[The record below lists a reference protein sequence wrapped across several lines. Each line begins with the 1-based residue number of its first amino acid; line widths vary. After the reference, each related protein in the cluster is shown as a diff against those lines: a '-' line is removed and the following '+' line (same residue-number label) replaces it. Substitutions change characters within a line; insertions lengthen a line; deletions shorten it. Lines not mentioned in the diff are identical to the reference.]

1 MSVNSQKDTLKLF
14 WRVSNKYK
22 WRRGL
27 SLAIAVANFAVGM
40 FVIPLIIASFLDLV
54 QSGQLDESRVWGLIT
69 VYALAQLWSE
79 VIGWRV
85 VIYLM
90 WTFQVS
96 MQRDL
101 YAEIFD
107 KLSNQTMFFHSNK
120 FGGSLVSQSNKI
132 TGAIERFWD
141 TIVWSLFPVLIS
153 VIGSTIVLWFIY
165 WPYALFMAILS
176 ITFVI
181 AVYFGSKH
189 MARLNEE
196 EAKASNK
203 ISGHLSDVVANILTV
218 KASSAEKR
226 ELKNLYVVQQRTD
239 KSGKIAKNDVIIT
252 ATRAYQVPSKDTD
265 SSMQLDLFQG
275 RRYELGTNNAK
286 YNQASFE
293 KYRITLEKPTSEKI
307 TETNVETQTTAKLL
321 ANTQKPEVKAEL
333 GYRFTMPWLIIIAAM
348 LATPLAQVRPR
359 QGRWLRLLPSVLI
372 FASCAI
378 SIISLRTA
386 IGKESI
392 SEYAYI
398 WLIVGFIAFA
408 LLLNWQSRVV
418 HRVRYRRQSSQL
430 SPGGQP

>member
-1 MSVNSQKDTLKLF
+1 MILRRYMTQQVAANTAIVLLFLMALMLGGRLIRYFGIAAEGRLDVGLLFAIIGYNIPTFLELILPLSFFIALMLVLGRMYVDHEMSVLF
-14 WRVSNKYK
+14 ASGIS
-22 WRRGL
+22 RGRL
-27 SLAIAVANFAVGM
+27 TRLM
-40 FVIPLIIASFLDLV
+40 IPLITGLFVFQMGISLWAKPWGLSNSEQIWQTQSLGSLLDLV
-54 QSGQLDESRVWGLIT
+54 RPKTFISSGNYHLYVDE
-69 VYALAQLWSE
+69 
-79 VIGWRV
+79 
-85 VIYLM
+85 
-90 WTFQVS
+90 
-96 MQRDL
+96 
-101 YAEIFD
+101 FD
-107 KLSNQTMFFHSNK
+107 K
-120 FGGSLVSQSNKI
+120 
-132 TGAIERFWD
+132 
-141 TIVWSLFPVLIS
+141 
-153 VIGSTIVLWFIY
+153 
-165 WPYALFMAILS
+165 
-176 ITFVI
+176 
-181 AVYFGSKH
+181 
-189 MARLNEE
+189 
-196 EAKASNK
+196 
-203 ISGHLSDVVANILTV
+203 
-218 KASSAEKR
+218 EKR
-226 ELKNLYVVQQRTD
+226 ELKNLYVVQQQTD

-293 KYRITLEKPTSEKI
+293 KYRITLEKPASEKI

-386 IGKESI
+386 IGKERI

-418 HRVRYRRQSSQL
+418 HRVRYRRQSRQL
-430 SPGGQP
+430 PAGGQP

>member
-1 MSVNSQKDTLKLF
+1 MILRRYMTQQVAANTAIVLLFLMALMLGGRLIRYFGIAAEGRLDVGLLFAIIGYNIPTFLELILPLSFFIALMLVLGRMYVDQEMSVLF
-14 WRVSNKYK
+14 ASGIS
-22 WRRGL
+22 RGRL
-27 SLAIAVANFAVGM
+27 TRLM
-40 FVIPLIIASFLDLV
+40 IPLITGLFVFQMGISLLAKPWGLSNSEQIWQTQSLGSLLDLV
-54 QSGQLDESRVWGLIT
+54 RPKTFISSGNYHLYVDE
-69 VYALAQLWSE
+69 
-79 VIGWRV
+79 
-85 VIYLM
+85 
-90 WTFQVS
+90 
-96 MQRDL
+96 
-101 YAEIFD
+101 FD
-107 KLSNQTMFFHSNK
+107 K
-120 FGGSLVSQSNKI
+120 
-132 TGAIERFWD
+132 
-141 TIVWSLFPVLIS
+141 
-153 VIGSTIVLWFIY
+153 
-165 WPYALFMAILS
+165 
-176 ITFVI
+176 
-181 AVYFGSKH
+181 
-189 MARLNEE
+189 
-196 EAKASNK
+196 
-203 ISGHLSDVVANILTV
+203 
-218 KASSAEKR
+218 EKR
-226 ELKNLYVVQQRTD
+226 ELKNLYVVQQQTD

-293 KYRITLEKPTSEKI
+293 KYRITLEKPASEKI

-418 HRVRYRRQSSQL
+418 HRVRYRRQSRQL

>member
-1 MSVNSQKDTLKLF
+1 MILRRYMTQQVAANTAIVLLFLMALMLGGRLIRYFGIAAEGRLDVGLLFAIIGYNIPTFLELILPLSFFIALMLVLGRMYVDQEMSVLF
-14 WRVSNKYK
+14 ASGIS
-22 WRRGL
+22 RGRL
-27 SLAIAVANFAVGM
+27 TRLM
-40 FVIPLIIASFLDLV
+40 IPLITGLFIFQMGISLLAKPWGLSNSKQIWQTQSLGSLLDLV
-54 QSGQLDESRVWGLIT
+54 RPKTFISSGNYHLYVDE
-69 VYALAQLWSE
+69 
-79 VIGWRV
+79 
-85 VIYLM
+85 
-90 WTFQVS
+90 
-96 MQRDL
+96 
-101 YAEIFD
+101 FD
-107 KLSNQTMFFHSNK
+107 K
-120 FGGSLVSQSNKI
+120 
-132 TGAIERFWD
+132 
-141 TIVWSLFPVLIS
+141 
-153 VIGSTIVLWFIY
+153 
-165 WPYALFMAILS
+165 
-176 ITFVI
+176 
-181 AVYFGSKH
+181 
-189 MARLNEE
+189 
-196 EAKASNK
+196 
-203 ISGHLSDVVANILTV
+203 
-218 KASSAEKR
+218 EKR
-226 ELKNLYVVQQRTD
+226 ELKNLYVVQQQTD
-239 KSGKIAKNDVIIT
+239 KNGKIAKNDVIIT

-293 KYRITLEKPTSEKI
+293 KYRITLEKPASEKI

-386 IGKESI
+386 IGKERI

-398 WLIVGFIAFA
+398 WLMLGFVAFA

-418 HRVRYRRQSSQL
+418 HRVRYRRHSRQL

>member
-1 MSVNSQKDTLKLF
+1 MILRRYMTQQVAANTAIVLLFLMALMLGGRLIRYFGIAAEGRLDVGLLFTIIGYNIPTFLELILPLSFFIALMLVLGRMYVEHEMSVLF
-14 WRVSNKYK
+14 ASGIS
-22 WRRGL
+22 RGRL
-27 SLAIAVANFAVGM
+27 TRLM
-40 FVIPLIIASFLDLV
+40 IPLITGLFVFQMGISLWAKPWGLSNSEHIWQTQSLGSLLDLV
-54 QSGQLDESRVWGLIT
+54 RPKTFISSGNYHLYVDE
-69 VYALAQLWSE
+69 
-79 VIGWRV
+79 
-85 VIYLM
+85 
-90 WTFQVS
+90 
-96 MQRDL
+96 
-101 YAEIFD
+101 FD
-107 KLSNQTMFFHSNK
+107 K
-120 FGGSLVSQSNKI
+120 
-132 TGAIERFWD
+132 
-141 TIVWSLFPVLIS
+141 
-153 VIGSTIVLWFIY
+153 
-165 WPYALFMAILS
+165 
-176 ITFVI
+176 
-181 AVYFGSKH
+181 
-189 MARLNEE
+189 
-196 EAKASNK
+196 
-203 ISGHLSDVVANILTV
+203 
-218 KASSAEKR
+218 EKR
-226 ELKNLYVVQQRTD
+226 ELKNIYVVQQQTD

-293 KYRITLEKPTSEKI
+293 KYRITLEKPASEKI

-386 IGKESI
+386 IGKERI

-418 HRVRYRRQSSQL
+418 HRVRYHRQSRQL

>member
-1 MSVNSQKDTLKLF
+1 MILRRYMTQQVAANTAIVLLFLMALMLGGRLIRYFGIAAEGRLDVGLLFAIIGYNIPTFLELILPLSFFIALMLVLGRMYVEQEMSVLF
-14 WRVSNKYK
+14 ASGIS
-22 WRRGL
+22 RGRL
-27 SLAIAVANFAVGM
+27 TRLM
-40 FVIPLIIASFLDLV
+40 IPLITGLFVFQMGISLWAKPWGLSNSEHIWQTQSLGSLLDLV
-54 QSGQLDESRVWGLIT
+54 RPKTFISSGNYHLYVDE
-69 VYALAQLWSE
+69 
-79 VIGWRV
+79 
-85 VIYLM
+85 
-90 WTFQVS
+90 
-96 MQRDL
+96 
-101 YAEIFD
+101 FD
-107 KLSNQTMFFHSNK
+107 K
-120 FGGSLVSQSNKI
+120 
-132 TGAIERFWD
+132 
-141 TIVWSLFPVLIS
+141 
-153 VIGSTIVLWFIY
+153 
-165 WPYALFMAILS
+165 
-176 ITFVI
+176 
-181 AVYFGSKH
+181 
-189 MARLNEE
+189 
-196 EAKASNK
+196 
-203 ISGHLSDVVANILTV
+203 
-218 KASSAEKR
+218 EKR
-226 ELKNLYVVQQRTD
+226 ELKNIYVVQQQTD

-293 KYRITLEKPTSEKI
+293 KYRITLEKPASEKI

-386 IGKESI
+386 IGKERI

-418 HRVRYRRQSSQL
+418 HRVRYRRQSRQL

>member
-1 MSVNSQKDTLKLF
+1 MILRRYMTQQVAANTAIVLLFLMALMLGGRLIRYFGIAAEGRLDVGLLFAIIGYNIPTFLELILPLSFFIALMLVLGRMYVDQEMSVLF
-14 WRVSNKYK
+14 ASGIS
-22 WRRGL
+22 RGRL
-27 SLAIAVANFAVGM
+27 TRLM
-40 FVIPLIIASFLDLV
+40 IPLITGLFVFQMGISLWAKPWGLSNSEHIWQTQSLGSLLDLV
-54 QSGQLDESRVWGLIT
+54 RPKTFISSGNYHLYVDE
-69 VYALAQLWSE
+69 
-79 VIGWRV
+79 
-85 VIYLM
+85 
-90 WTFQVS
+90 
-96 MQRDL
+96 
-101 YAEIFD
+101 FD
-107 KLSNQTMFFHSNK
+107 K
-120 FGGSLVSQSNKI
+120 
-132 TGAIERFWD
+132 
-141 TIVWSLFPVLIS
+141 
-153 VIGSTIVLWFIY
+153 
-165 WPYALFMAILS
+165 
-176 ITFVI
+176 
-181 AVYFGSKH
+181 
-189 MARLNEE
+189 
-196 EAKASNK
+196 
-203 ISGHLSDVVANILTV
+203 
-218 KASSAEKR
+218 EKR
-226 ELKNLYVVQQRTD
+226 ELKNLYVVQQQTD

-293 KYRITLEKPTSEKI
+293 KYRITLEKPASEKI

-386 IGKESI
+386 IAKESI

-398 WLIVGFIAFA
+398 WLMLGFIAFA

-418 HRVRYRRQSSQL
+418 HRVRYRRQSRQL
-430 SPGGQP
+430 STGGQP

>member
-1 MSVNSQKDTLKLF
+1 MILRRYMTQQVAANTAIVLLFLMALMLGGRLIRYFGIAAEGRLDVGLLFAIIGYNIPTFLELILPLSFFIALMLVLGRMYVDQEMSVLF
-14 WRVSNKYK
+14 ASGIS
-22 WRRGL
+22 RGRL
-27 SLAIAVANFAVGM
+27 TRLM
-40 FVIPLIIASFLDLV
+40 IPLITGLFVFQMGISLLAKPWGLSNSEQIWQTQSLGSLLDLV
-54 QSGQLDESRVWGLIT
+54 RPKTFISSGNYHLYVDE
-69 VYALAQLWSE
+69 
-79 VIGWRV
+79 
-85 VIYLM
+85 
-90 WTFQVS
+90 
-96 MQRDL
+96 
-101 YAEIFD
+101 FD
-107 KLSNQTMFFHSNK
+107 K
-120 FGGSLVSQSNKI
+120 
-132 TGAIERFWD
+132 
-141 TIVWSLFPVLIS
+141 
-153 VIGSTIVLWFIY
+153 
-165 WPYALFMAILS
+165 
-176 ITFVI
+176 
-181 AVYFGSKH
+181 
-189 MARLNEE
+189 
-196 EAKASNK
+196 
-203 ISGHLSDVVANILTV
+203 
-218 KASSAEKR
+218 EKR
-226 ELKNLYVVQQRTD
+226 ELKNLYVVQQQTD

-293 KYRITLEKPTSEKI
+293 KYRITLEKPASEKI

-386 IGKESI
+386 IAKESI

-398 WLIVGFIAFA
+398 WLIVGFIGFA

-418 HRVRYRRQSSQL
+418 HRVRYRRHSRQL

>member
-1 MSVNSQKDTLKLF
+1 MILRRYMTQQVAANTAIVLLFLMALMLGGRLIRYFGIAAEGRLDVGLLFAIIGYNIPTFLELILPLSFFIALMLVLGRMYVEQEMSVLF
-14 WRVSNKYK
+14 ASGIS
-22 WRRGL
+22 RGRL
-27 SLAIAVANFAVGM
+27 TRLM
-40 FVIPLIIASFLDLV
+40 IPLITGLFVFQMGISLWAKPWGLSNSEHIWQTQSLGSLLDLV
-54 QSGQLDESRVWGLIT
+54 RPKTFISSGNYHLYVDEFDK
-69 VYALAQLWSE
+69 E
-79 VIGWRV
+79 K
-85 VIYLM
+85 
-90 WTFQVS
+90 
-96 MQRDL
+96 RDL
-101 YAEIFD
+101 
-107 KLSNQTMFFHSNK
+107 K
-120 FGGSLVSQSNKI
+120 
-132 TGAIERFWD
+132 
-141 TIVWSLFPVLIS
+141 
-153 VIGSTIVLWFIY
+153 
-165 WPYALFMAILS
+165 
-176 ITFVI
+176 
-181 AVYFGSKH
+181 
-189 MARLNEE
+189 
-196 EAKASNK
+196 
-203 ISGHLSDVVANILTV
+203 NI
-218 KASSAEKR
+218 
-226 ELKNLYVVQQRTD
+226 YVVQQQTD

-293 KYRITLEKPTSEKI
+293 KYRITLEKPASEKI

-386 IGKESI
+386 IGKERI

-418 HRVRYRRQSSQL
+418 HRVRYRRHSRQL
-430 SPGGQP
+430 SAGGQP

>member
-1 MSVNSQKDTLKLF
+1 MILRRYMTQQVAANTAIVLLFLMALMLGGRLIRYFGIAAEGRLDVGLLFAIIGYNIPTFLELILPLSFFIALMLVLGRMYVDQEMSVLSA
-14 WRVSNKYK
+14 SGIS
-22 WRRGL
+22 RGRL
-27 SLAIAVANFAVGM
+27 TRLM
-40 FVIPLIIASFLDLV
+40 IPLITGLFVFQMGISLLAKPWGLSNSEHIWQTQSLGSLLDLV
-54 QSGQLDESRVWGLIT
+54 RPKTFISSGDYHLYVDE
-69 VYALAQLWSE
+69 
-79 VIGWRV
+79 
-85 VIYLM
+85 
-90 WTFQVS
+90 
-96 MQRDL
+96 
-101 YAEIFD
+101 FD
-107 KLSNQTMFFHSNK
+107 K
-120 FGGSLVSQSNKI
+120 
-132 TGAIERFWD
+132 
-141 TIVWSLFPVLIS
+141 
-153 VIGSTIVLWFIY
+153 
-165 WPYALFMAILS
+165 
-176 ITFVI
+176 
-181 AVYFGSKH
+181 
-189 MARLNEE
+189 
-196 EAKASNK
+196 
-203 ISGHLSDVVANILTV
+203 
-218 KASSAEKR
+218 EKR
-226 ELKNLYVVQQRTD
+226 ELKNLYVVQQQTD

-275 RRYELGTNNAK
+275 RRYELGTNQAN

-293 KYRITLEKPTSEKI
+293 KYRITLEKPASEKI

-398 WLIVGFIAFA
+398 WLMLGFVAFA

-418 HRVRYRRQSSQL
+418 HRVRYRRHSRQL

>member
-1 MSVNSQKDTLKLF
+1 MILRRYMTQQVAANTAIVLLFLMALMLGGRLIRYFGIAAEGRLDVGLLFAIIGYNIPTFLELILPLSFFIALMLVLGRMYVDQEMSVLF
-14 WRVSNKYK
+14 ASGIS
-22 WRRGL
+22 RGRL
-27 SLAIAVANFAVGM
+27 TRLM
-40 FVIPLIIASFLDLV
+40 IPLITGLFVFQMGISLLAKPWGLSNSEQIWQTQSLGSLLDLV
-54 QSGQLDESRVWGLIT
+54 RPKTFISSGNYHLYVDE
-69 VYALAQLWSE
+69 
-79 VIGWRV
+79 
-85 VIYLM
+85 
-90 WTFQVS
+90 
-96 MQRDL
+96 
-101 YAEIFD
+101 FD
-107 KLSNQTMFFHSNK
+107 K
-120 FGGSLVSQSNKI
+120 
-132 TGAIERFWD
+132 
-141 TIVWSLFPVLIS
+141 
-153 VIGSTIVLWFIY
+153 
-165 WPYALFMAILS
+165 
-176 ITFVI
+176 
-181 AVYFGSKH
+181 
-189 MARLNEE
+189 
-196 EAKASNK
+196 
-203 ISGHLSDVVANILTV
+203 
-218 KASSAEKR
+218 EKR
-226 ELKNLYVVQQRTD
+226 ELKNLYVVQQQTD

-293 KYRITLEKPTSEKI
+293 KYRITLEKPASEKI

-386 IGKESI
+386 IAKESI

-398 WLIVGFIAFA
+398 WLIVGFIVFA

-418 HRVRYRRQSSQL
+418 HRVRYRRHSRQL

>member
-1 MSVNSQKDTLKLF
+1 MILRRYMTQQVAANTAIVLLFLMALMLGGRLIRYFGIAAEGRLDVGLLFAIIGYNIPTFLELILPLSFFIALMLVLGRMYVDQEMSVLF
-14 WRVSNKYK
+14 ASGIS
-22 WRRGL
+22 RGRL
-27 SLAIAVANFAVGM
+27 TRLM
-40 FVIPLIIASFLDLV
+40 IPLITGLFVFQMGISLLAKPWGLSNSEHIWQTQSLGSLLDLV
-54 QSGQLDESRVWGLIT
+54 RPKTFISSGNYHLYVDE
-69 VYALAQLWSE
+69 
-79 VIGWRV
+79 
-85 VIYLM
+85 
-90 WTFQVS
+90 
-96 MQRDL
+96 
-101 YAEIFD
+101 FD
-107 KLSNQTMFFHSNK
+107 K
-120 FGGSLVSQSNKI
+120 
-132 TGAIERFWD
+132 
-141 TIVWSLFPVLIS
+141 
-153 VIGSTIVLWFIY
+153 
-165 WPYALFMAILS
+165 
-176 ITFVI
+176 
-181 AVYFGSKH
+181 
-189 MARLNEE
+189 
-196 EAKASNK
+196 
-203 ISGHLSDVVANILTV
+203 
-218 KASSAEKR
+218 EKR
-226 ELKNLYVVQQRTD
+226 ELKNLYVVQQQTD

-275 RRYELGTNNAK
+275 RRYELGTNQAN

-293 KYRITLEKPTSEKI
+293 KYRITLEKPASEKI

-386 IGKESI
+386 IGKERI

-430 SPGGQP
+430 SAGGQP

>member
-1 MSVNSQKDTLKLF
+1 MILRRYMTQQVAANTAIVLLFLMALMLGGRLIRYFGIAAEGRLDVGLLFAIIGYNIPTFLELILPLSFFIALMLVLGRMYVDQEMSVLF
-14 WRVSNKYK
+14 ASGIS
-22 WRRGL
+22 RGRL
-27 SLAIAVANFAVGM
+27 TRLM
-40 FVIPLIIASFLDLV
+40 IPLITGLFVFQMGISLLAKPWGLSNSEHIWQTQSLGSLLDLV
-54 QSGQLDESRVWGLIT
+54 RPKTFISSGNYHLYVDE
-69 VYALAQLWSE
+69 
-79 VIGWRV
+79 
-85 VIYLM
+85 
-90 WTFQVS
+90 
-96 MQRDL
+96 
-101 YAEIFD
+101 FD
-107 KLSNQTMFFHSNK
+107 K
-120 FGGSLVSQSNKI
+120 
-132 TGAIERFWD
+132 
-141 TIVWSLFPVLIS
+141 
-153 VIGSTIVLWFIY
+153 
-165 WPYALFMAILS
+165 
-176 ITFVI
+176 
-181 AVYFGSKH
+181 
-189 MARLNEE
+189 
-196 EAKASNK
+196 
-203 ISGHLSDVVANILTV
+203 
-218 KASSAEKR
+218 EKR
-226 ELKNLYVVQQRTD
+226 ELKNLYVVQQQTD

-275 RRYELGTNNAK
+275 RRYELGTNQAN

-293 KYRITLEKPTSEKI
+293 KYRITLEKPASEKI

-386 IGKESI
+386 IGKERI

-418 HRVRYRRQSSQL
+418 HRVRYRRHSRQL

>member
-1 MSVNSQKDTLKLF
+1 MILRRYMTQQVAANTAIVLLFLMALMLGGRLIRYFGIAAEGRLDVGLLFAIIGYNIPTFLELILPLSFFIALMLVLGRMYVEQEMSVLF
-14 WRVSNKYK
+14 ASGIS
-22 WRRGL
+22 RGRL
-27 SLAIAVANFAVGM
+27 TRLM
-40 FVIPLIIASFLDLV
+40 IPLITGLFVFQMGISLWAKPWGLSNSEHIWQTQSLGSLLDLV
-54 QSGQLDESRVWGLIT
+54 RPKTFISSGNYHLHVDE
-69 VYALAQLWSE
+69 
-79 VIGWRV
+79 
-85 VIYLM
+85 
-90 WTFQVS
+90 
-96 MQRDL
+96 
-101 YAEIFD
+101 FD
-107 KLSNQTMFFHSNK
+107 K
-120 FGGSLVSQSNKI
+120 
-132 TGAIERFWD
+132 
-141 TIVWSLFPVLIS
+141 
-153 VIGSTIVLWFIY
+153 
-165 WPYALFMAILS
+165 
-176 ITFVI
+176 
-181 AVYFGSKH
+181 
-189 MARLNEE
+189 
-196 EAKASNK
+196 
-203 ISGHLSDVVANILTV
+203 
-218 KASSAEKR
+218 EKR
-226 ELKNLYVVQQRTD
+226 ELKNIYVVQQQTD

-293 KYRITLEKPTSEKI
+293 KYRITLEKPASEKI

-386 IGKESI
+386 IGKERI

-418 HRVRYRRQSSQL
+418 HRVRYRRQSRQL

>member
-1 MSVNSQKDTLKLF
+1 MILRRYMTQQVAANTAIVLLFLMALMLGGRLIRYFGIAAEGRLDVGLLFAIIGYNIPTFLELILPLSFFIALMLVLGRMYVEQEMSVLF
-14 WRVSNKYK
+14 ASGIS
-22 WRRGL
+22 RGRL
-27 SLAIAVANFAVGM
+27 TRLM
-40 FVIPLIIASFLDLV
+40 IPLITGLFVFQMGISLWAKPWGLSNSEHIWQTQSLGSLLDLV
-54 QSGQLDESRVWGLIT
+54 RPKTFISSGNYHLYVDE
-69 VYALAQLWSE
+69 
-79 VIGWRV
+79 
-85 VIYLM
+85 
-90 WTFQVS
+90 
-96 MQRDL
+96 
-101 YAEIFD
+101 FD
-107 KLSNQTMFFHSNK
+107 K
-120 FGGSLVSQSNKI
+120 
-132 TGAIERFWD
+132 
-141 TIVWSLFPVLIS
+141 
-153 VIGSTIVLWFIY
+153 
-165 WPYALFMAILS
+165 
-176 ITFVI
+176 
-181 AVYFGSKH
+181 
-189 MARLNEE
+189 
-196 EAKASNK
+196 
-203 ISGHLSDVVANILTV
+203 
-218 KASSAEKR
+218 EKR
-226 ELKNLYVVQQRTD
+226 ELKNIYVVQQQTD

-293 KYRITLEKPTSEKI
+293 KYRITLEKPASEKI

-348 LATPLAQVRPR
+348 LATPLSQVRPR

-386 IGKESI
+386 IGKERI

-418 HRVRYRRQSSQL
+418 HRVRYHRQSRQL

>member
-1 MSVNSQKDTLKLF
+1 MILRRYMTQQVAANTAIVLLFLMALMLGGRLIRYFGIAAEGRLDVGLLFAIIGYNIPTFLELILPLSFFIALMLVLGRMYVDQEMSVLF
-14 WRVSNKYK
+14 ASGIS
-22 WRRGL
+22 RGRL
-27 SLAIAVANFAVGM
+27 TRLM
-40 FVIPLIIASFLDLV
+40 IPLITGLFVFQMGISLLAKPWGLSNSKQIWQTQSLGSLLDLV
-54 QSGQLDESRVWGLIT
+54 RPKTFISSGNYHLYVDE
-69 VYALAQLWSE
+69 
-79 VIGWRV
+79 
-85 VIYLM
+85 
-90 WTFQVS
+90 
-96 MQRDL
+96 
-101 YAEIFD
+101 FD
-107 KLSNQTMFFHSNK
+107 K
-120 FGGSLVSQSNKI
+120 
-132 TGAIERFWD
+132 
-141 TIVWSLFPVLIS
+141 
-153 VIGSTIVLWFIY
+153 
-165 WPYALFMAILS
+165 
-176 ITFVI
+176 
-181 AVYFGSKH
+181 
-189 MARLNEE
+189 
-196 EAKASNK
+196 
-203 ISGHLSDVVANILTV
+203 
-218 KASSAEKR
+218 EKR
-226 ELKNLYVVQQRTD
+226 ELKNLYVVQQQTD

-293 KYRITLEKPTSEKI
+293 KYRITLEKPASEKI

-386 IGKESI
+386 IGKERI

-418 HRVRYRRQSSQL
+418 HRVRYRRHSRQL
-430 SPGGQP
+430 SAGGQP

>member
-1 MSVNSQKDTLKLF
+1 MILRRYMTQQVAANTAIVLLFLMALMLGGRLIRYFGIAAEGRLDVGLLFAIIGYNIPTFLELILPLSFFIALMLVLGRMYVDQEMSVLF
-14 WRVSNKYK
+14 ASGIS
-22 WRRGL
+22 RGRL
-27 SLAIAVANFAVGM
+27 TRLM
-40 FVIPLIIASFLDLV
+40 IPLITGLFVFQMAISLWAKPWGLSNSEHIWQTQSLGSLLDLV
-54 QSGQLDESRVWGLIT
+54 RPKTFISSGNYHLYVDE
-69 VYALAQLWSE
+69 
-79 VIGWRV
+79 
-85 VIYLM
+85 
-90 WTFQVS
+90 
-96 MQRDL
+96 
-101 YAEIFD
+101 FD
-107 KLSNQTMFFHSNK
+107 K
-120 FGGSLVSQSNKI
+120 
-132 TGAIERFWD
+132 
-141 TIVWSLFPVLIS
+141 
-153 VIGSTIVLWFIY
+153 
-165 WPYALFMAILS
+165 
-176 ITFVI
+176 
-181 AVYFGSKH
+181 
-189 MARLNEE
+189 
-196 EAKASNK
+196 
-203 ISGHLSDVVANILTV
+203 
-218 KASSAEKR
+218 EKR
-226 ELKNLYVVQQRTD
+226 ELKNLYVVQQQTD

-293 KYRITLEKPTSEKI
+293 KYRITLEKPASEKI

-386 IGKESI
+386 IAKESI

-398 WLIVGFIAFA
+398 WLMLGFIAFA

-418 HRVRYRRQSSQL
+418 HRVRYRRQSRQL

>member
-1 MSVNSQKDTLKLF
+1 MILRRYMTQQVAANTAIVLLFLMALMLGGRLIRYFGIAAEGRLDVGLLFAIIGYNIPTFLELILPLSFFIALMLVLGRMYVDHEMSVLF
-14 WRVSNKYK
+14 ASGIS
-22 WRRGL
+22 RGRL
-27 SLAIAVANFAVGM
+27 TRLM
-40 FVIPLIIASFLDLV
+40 IPLITGLFVFQMGISLLAKPWGLSNSEQIWQTQSLGSLLDLV
-54 QSGQLDESRVWGLIT
+54 RPKTFISSGNYHLYVDE
-69 VYALAQLWSE
+69 
-79 VIGWRV
+79 
-85 VIYLM
+85 
-90 WTFQVS
+90 
-96 MQRDL
+96 
-101 YAEIFD
+101 FD
-107 KLSNQTMFFHSNK
+107 K
-120 FGGSLVSQSNKI
+120 
-132 TGAIERFWD
+132 
-141 TIVWSLFPVLIS
+141 
-153 VIGSTIVLWFIY
+153 
-165 WPYALFMAILS
+165 
-176 ITFVI
+176 
-181 AVYFGSKH
+181 
-189 MARLNEE
+189 
-196 EAKASNK
+196 
-203 ISGHLSDVVANILTV
+203 
-218 KASSAEKR
+218 EKR
-226 ELKNLYVVQQRTD
+226 ELKNLYVVQQQTD

-275 RRYELGTNNAK
+275 RRYELGTNQAN

-293 KYRITLEKPTSEKI
+293 KYRITLEKPASEKI

-398 WLIVGFIAFA
+398 WLILGFIAFA

-418 HRVRYRRQSSQL
+418 HRVRYRRHSRQL
-430 SPGGQP
+430 SAGGQP

>member
-1 MSVNSQKDTLKLF
+1 MILRRYMTQQVAANTAIVLLFLMALMLGGRLIRYFGIAAEGRLDVGLLFAIIGYNIPTFLELILPLSFFIALMLVLGRMYVDQEMSVLF
-14 WRVSNKYK
+14 ASGIS
-22 WRRGL
+22 RGRL
-27 SLAIAVANFAVGM
+27 TRLM
-40 FVIPLIIASFLDLV
+40 IPLITGLFVFQMGISLLAKPWGLSNSKQIWQTQSLGSLLDLV
-54 QSGQLDESRVWGLIT
+54 RPKTFISSGNYHLYVDE
-69 VYALAQLWSE
+69 
-79 VIGWRV
+79 
-85 VIYLM
+85 
-90 WTFQVS
+90 
-96 MQRDL
+96 
-101 YAEIFD
+101 FD
-107 KLSNQTMFFHSNK
+107 K
-120 FGGSLVSQSNKI
+120 
-132 TGAIERFWD
+132 
-141 TIVWSLFPVLIS
+141 
-153 VIGSTIVLWFIY
+153 
-165 WPYALFMAILS
+165 
-176 ITFVI
+176 
-181 AVYFGSKH
+181 
-189 MARLNEE
+189 
-196 EAKASNK
+196 
-203 ISGHLSDVVANILTV
+203 
-218 KASSAEKR
+218 EKR
-226 ELKNLYVVQQRTD
+226 ELKNLYVVQQQTD

-275 RRYELGTNNAK
+275 RRYELGTNQAN

-293 KYRITLEKPTSEKI
+293 KYRITLEKPASEKI

-321 ANTQKPEVKAEL
+321 AHTQKPEVKAEL

-418 HRVRYRRQSSQL
+418 HRVRYRRHSRQL
-430 SPGGQP
+430 SAGGQP

>member
-1 MSVNSQKDTLKLF
+1 MILRRYMTQQVAANTAIVLLFLMALMLGGRLIRYFGIAAEGRLDVGLLFAIIGYNIPTFLELILPLSFFIALMLVLGRMYVDHEMSVLF
-14 WRVSNKYK
+14 ASGIS
-22 WRRGL
+22 RGRL
-27 SLAIAVANFAVGM
+27 TRLM
-40 FVIPLIIASFLDLV
+40 IPLITGLFVFQMGISLLAKPWGLSNSEQIWQTQSLGSLLDLV
-54 QSGQLDESRVWGLIT
+54 RPKTFISSGNYHLYVDE
-69 VYALAQLWSE
+69 
-79 VIGWRV
+79 
-85 VIYLM
+85 
-90 WTFQVS
+90 
-96 MQRDL
+96 
-101 YAEIFD
+101 FD
-107 KLSNQTMFFHSNK
+107 K
-120 FGGSLVSQSNKI
+120 
-132 TGAIERFWD
+132 
-141 TIVWSLFPVLIS
+141 
-153 VIGSTIVLWFIY
+153 
-165 WPYALFMAILS
+165 
-176 ITFVI
+176 
-181 AVYFGSKH
+181 
-189 MARLNEE
+189 
-196 EAKASNK
+196 
-203 ISGHLSDVVANILTV
+203 
-218 KASSAEKR
+218 EKR
-226 ELKNLYVVQQRTD
+226 ELKNLYVVQQQTD

-275 RRYELGTNNAK
+275 RRYELGTNQAN

-293 KYRITLEKPTSEKI
+293 KYRITLEKPASEKI

-430 SPGGQP
+430 SAGGQP

>member
-1 MSVNSQKDTLKLF
+1 MILRRYMTQQVAANTAIVLLFLMALMLGGRLIRYFGIAAEGRLDVGLLFAIIGYNIPTFLELILPLSFFIALMLVLGRMYVDHEMSVLF
-14 WRVSNKYK
+14 ASGIS
-22 WRRGL
+22 RGR
-27 SLAIAVANFAVGM
+27 LARLM
-40 FVIPLIIASFLDLV
+40 IPLITGLFVFQMGISLWAKPWGLSNSEHIWQTQSLGSLLDLV
-54 QSGQLDESRVWGLIT
+54 RPKTFISSGNYHLYVDEF
-69 VYALAQLWSE
+69 Y
-79 VIGWRV
+79 
-85 VIYLM
+85 
-90 WTFQVS
+90 
-96 MQRDL
+96 
-101 YAEIFD
+101 
-107 KLSNQTMFFHSNK
+107 K
-120 FGGSLVSQSNKI
+120 
-132 TGAIERFWD
+132 
-141 TIVWSLFPVLIS
+141 
-153 VIGSTIVLWFIY
+153 
-165 WPYALFMAILS
+165 
-176 ITFVI
+176 
-181 AVYFGSKH
+181 
-189 MARLNEE
+189 
-196 EAKASNK
+196 
-203 ISGHLSDVVANILTV
+203 
-218 KASSAEKR
+218 EKR
-226 ELKNLYVVQQRTD
+226 ELKNLYVVQQQTD

-293 KYRITLEKPTSEKI
+293 KYRITLEKPASEKI

-321 ANTQKPEVKAEL
+321 AHTQKPEVKAEL

-418 HRVRYRRQSSQL
+418 HRVRYRRHSRQL
-430 SPGGQP
+430 SAGGQP

>member
-1 MSVNSQKDTLKLF
+1 MILRRYMTQQVAANTAIVLLFLMALMLGGRLIRYFGIAAEGRLDVGLLFAIIGYNIPTFLELILPLSFFIALMLVLGRMYVDQEMSVLF
-14 WRVSNKYK
+14 ASGIS
-22 WRRGL
+22 RGRL
-27 SLAIAVANFAVGM
+27 TRLM
-40 FVIPLIIASFLDLV
+40 IPLITGLFVFQMGISLLAKPWGLSNSKQIWQTQSLGSLLDLV
-54 QSGQLDESRVWGLIT
+54 RPKTFISSGNYHLYVDE
-69 VYALAQLWSE
+69 
-79 VIGWRV
+79 
-85 VIYLM
+85 
-90 WTFQVS
+90 
-96 MQRDL
+96 
-101 YAEIFD
+101 FD
-107 KLSNQTMFFHSNK
+107 K
-120 FGGSLVSQSNKI
+120 
-132 TGAIERFWD
+132 
-141 TIVWSLFPVLIS
+141 
-153 VIGSTIVLWFIY
+153 
-165 WPYALFMAILS
+165 
-176 ITFVI
+176 
-181 AVYFGSKH
+181 
-189 MARLNEE
+189 
-196 EAKASNK
+196 
-203 ISGHLSDVVANILTV
+203 
-218 KASSAEKR
+218 EKR
-226 ELKNLYVVQQRTD
+226 ELKNLYVVQQQTD

-275 RRYELGTNNAK
+275 RRYELGTNQAN

-293 KYRITLEKPTSEKI
+293 KYRITLEKPASEKI

-386 IGKESI
+386 IGKERI

-418 HRVRYRRQSSQL
+418 HRVRYRRHSRQL

>member
-1 MSVNSQKDTLKLF
+1 MILRRYMTQQVAANTAIVLLFLMALMLGGRLIRYFGIAAEGRLDVGLLFAIIGYNIPTFLELILPLSFFIALMLVLGRMYVDQEMSVLF
-14 WRVSNKYK
+14 ASGIS
-22 WRRGL
+22 RGRL
-27 SLAIAVANFAVGM
+27 TRLM
-40 FVIPLIIASFLDLV
+40 IPLIAGLFVFQMGISLWAKPWGLSNSKQIWQTQSLGSLLDLV
-54 QSGQLDESRVWGLIT
+54 RPKTFISSGNYHLYVDE
-69 VYALAQLWSE
+69 
-79 VIGWRV
+79 
-85 VIYLM
+85 
-90 WTFQVS
+90 
-96 MQRDL
+96 
-101 YAEIFD
+101 FD
-107 KLSNQTMFFHSNK
+107 K
-120 FGGSLVSQSNKI
+120 
-132 TGAIERFWD
+132 
-141 TIVWSLFPVLIS
+141 
-153 VIGSTIVLWFIY
+153 
-165 WPYALFMAILS
+165 
-176 ITFVI
+176 
-181 AVYFGSKH
+181 
-189 MARLNEE
+189 
-196 EAKASNK
+196 
-203 ISGHLSDVVANILTV
+203 
-218 KASSAEKR
+218 EKR
-226 ELKNLYVVQQRTD
+226 ELKNLYVVQQQTD

-293 KYRITLEKPTSEKI
+293 KYRITLEKPASEKI

-321 ANTQKPEVKAEL
+321 AHTQKPEVKAEL

-386 IGKESI
+386 IGKERI

-418 HRVRYRRQSSQL
+418 HRVRYRRHSRQL
-430 SPGGQP
+430 SAGGQS

>member
-1 MSVNSQKDTLKLF
+1 MILRRYMTQQVAANTAIVLLFLMALMLGGRLIRYFGIAAEGRLDVGLLFAIIGYNIPTFLELILPLSFFIALMLVLGRMYVDQEMSVLF
-14 WRVSNKYK
+14 ASGIS
-22 WRRGL
+22 RGRL
-27 SLAIAVANFAVGM
+27 TRLM
-40 FVIPLIIASFLDLV
+40 IPLITGLFVFQMGISLLAKPWGLSNSEHIWQTQSLGSLLDLV
-54 QSGQLDESRVWGLIT
+54 RPKTFISSGNYHLYVDE
-69 VYALAQLWSE
+69 
-79 VIGWRV
+79 
-85 VIYLM
+85 
-90 WTFQVS
+90 
-96 MQRDL
+96 
-101 YAEIFD
+101 FD
-107 KLSNQTMFFHSNK
+107 K
-120 FGGSLVSQSNKI
+120 
-132 TGAIERFWD
+132 
-141 TIVWSLFPVLIS
+141 
-153 VIGSTIVLWFIY
+153 
-165 WPYALFMAILS
+165 
-176 ITFVI
+176 
-181 AVYFGSKH
+181 
-189 MARLNEE
+189 
-196 EAKASNK
+196 
-203 ISGHLSDVVANILTV
+203 
-218 KASSAEKR
+218 EKR
-226 ELKNLYVVQQRTD
+226 ELKNLYVVQQQTD

-275 RRYELGTNNAK
+275 RRYELGTNQAN

-293 KYRITLEKPTSEKI
+293 KYRITLEKPASEKI

-333 GYRFTMPWLIIIAAM
+333 GYRLTMPWLIIIAAM

-418 HRVRYRRQSSQL
+418 HRVRYRRHSRQL
-430 SPGGQP
+430 SAGGQS

>member
-1 MSVNSQKDTLKLF
+1 MILRRYMTQQVAANTAIVLLFLMALMLGGRLIRYFGIAAEGRLDVGLLFAIIGYNIPTFLELILPLSFFIALMLVLGRMYVDQEMSVLF
-14 WRVSNKYK
+14 ASGIS
-22 WRRGL
+22 RGRL
-27 SLAIAVANFAVGM
+27 TRLM
-40 FVIPLIIASFLDLV
+40 IPLITGLFVFQMAISLWAKPWGLSNSEHIWQTQSLGSLLDLV
-54 QSGQLDESRVWGLIT
+54 RPKTFISSGNYHLYVDE
-69 VYALAQLWSE
+69 
-79 VIGWRV
+79 
-85 VIYLM
+85 
-90 WTFQVS
+90 
-96 MQRDL
+96 
-101 YAEIFD
+101 FD
-107 KLSNQTMFFHSNK
+107 K
-120 FGGSLVSQSNKI
+120 
-132 TGAIERFWD
+132 
-141 TIVWSLFPVLIS
+141 
-153 VIGSTIVLWFIY
+153 
-165 WPYALFMAILS
+165 
-176 ITFVI
+176 
-181 AVYFGSKH
+181 
-189 MARLNEE
+189 
-196 EAKASNK
+196 
-203 ISGHLSDVVANILTV
+203 
-218 KASSAEKR
+218 EKR
-226 ELKNLYVVQQRTD
+226 ELKNLYVVQQQTD
-239 KSGKIAKNDVIIT
+239 KSGKIANNDVIIT

-293 KYRITLEKPTSEKI
+293 KYRITLEKPASEKI

-386 IGKESI
+386 IAKESI

-398 WLIVGFIAFA
+398 WLMLGFIAFA

-418 HRVRYRRQSSQL
+418 HRVRYRRQSRQL

>member
-1 MSVNSQKDTLKLF
+1 MILRRYMTQQVAANTAIVLLFLMALMLGGRLIRYFGIAAEGRLDVGLLFAIIGYNIPTFLELILPLSFFIALMLVLGRMYVDQEMSVLF
-14 WRVSNKYK
+14 ASGIS
-22 WRRGL
+22 RGRL
-27 SLAIAVANFAVGM
+27 TRLM
-40 FVIPLIIASFLDLV
+40 IPLITGLFVFQMGISLWAKPWGLSNSKQIWQTQSLGSLLDLV
-54 QSGQLDESRVWGLIT
+54 RPKTFISSGNYHLYVDE
-69 VYALAQLWSE
+69 
-79 VIGWRV
+79 
-85 VIYLM
+85 
-90 WTFQVS
+90 
-96 MQRDL
+96 
-101 YAEIFD
+101 FD
-107 KLSNQTMFFHSNK
+107 K
-120 FGGSLVSQSNKI
+120 
-132 TGAIERFWD
+132 
-141 TIVWSLFPVLIS
+141 
-153 VIGSTIVLWFIY
+153 
-165 WPYALFMAILS
+165 
-176 ITFVI
+176 
-181 AVYFGSKH
+181 
-189 MARLNEE
+189 
-196 EAKASNK
+196 
-203 ISGHLSDVVANILTV
+203 
-218 KASSAEKR
+218 EKR
-226 ELKNLYVVQQRTD
+226 ELKNLYVVQQQTD

-293 KYRITLEKPTSEKI
+293 KYRITLEKPASEKI

-386 IGKESI
+386 IGKERI

-430 SPGGQP
+430 SAGGQP

>member
-1 MSVNSQKDTLKLF
+1 MILRRYMTQQVAANTAIVLLFLMALMLGGRLIRYFGIAAEGRLDVGLLFAIIGYNIPTFLELILPLSFFIALMLVLGRMYVDHEMSVLF
-14 WRVSNKYK
+14 ASGIS
-22 WRRGL
+22 RGRL
-27 SLAIAVANFAVGM
+27 TRLM
-40 FVIPLIIASFLDLV
+40 IPLITGLFVFQMGISLWAKPWGLSNSEQIWQTQSLGSLLDLV
-54 QSGQLDESRVWGLIT
+54 RPKTFISSGNYHLYVDE
-69 VYALAQLWSE
+69 
-79 VIGWRV
+79 
-85 VIYLM
+85 
-90 WTFQVS
+90 
-96 MQRDL
+96 
-101 YAEIFD
+101 FD
-107 KLSNQTMFFHSNK
+107 K
-120 FGGSLVSQSNKI
+120 
-132 TGAIERFWD
+132 
-141 TIVWSLFPVLIS
+141 
-153 VIGSTIVLWFIY
+153 
-165 WPYALFMAILS
+165 
-176 ITFVI
+176 
-181 AVYFGSKH
+181 
-189 MARLNEE
+189 
-196 EAKASNK
+196 
-203 ISGHLSDVVANILTV
+203 
-218 KASSAEKR
+218 EKR
-226 ELKNLYVVQQRTD
+226 ELKNLYVVQQQTD

-293 KYRITLEKPTSEKI
+293 KYRITLEKPASEKI

-418 HRVRYRRQSSQL
+418 HRVRYRRQNRQL

>member
-1 MSVNSQKDTLKLF
+1 MILRRYMTQQVAANTAIVLLFLMALMLGGRLIRYFGIAAEGRLDVGLLFAIIGYNIPTFLELILPLSFFIALMLVLGRMYVEQEMSVLF
-14 WRVSNKYK
+14 ASGIS
-22 WRRGL
+22 RGRL
-27 SLAIAVANFAVGM
+27 TRLM
-40 FVIPLIIASFLDLV
+40 IPLITGLFVFQMGISLWAKPWGLSNSEHIWQTQSLGSLLDLV
-54 QSGQLDESRVWGLIT
+54 RPKTFISSGNYHLYVDE
-69 VYALAQLWSE
+69 
-79 VIGWRV
+79 
-85 VIYLM
+85 
-90 WTFQVS
+90 
-96 MQRDL
+96 
-101 YAEIFD
+101 FD
-107 KLSNQTMFFHSNK
+107 K
-120 FGGSLVSQSNKI
+120 
-132 TGAIERFWD
+132 
-141 TIVWSLFPVLIS
+141 
-153 VIGSTIVLWFIY
+153 
-165 WPYALFMAILS
+165 
-176 ITFVI
+176 
-181 AVYFGSKH
+181 
-189 MARLNEE
+189 
-196 EAKASNK
+196 
-203 ISGHLSDVVANILTV
+203 
-218 KASSAEKR
+218 EKR
-226 ELKNLYVVQQRTD
+226 ELKNIYVVQQQTD

-293 KYRITLEKPTSEKI
+293 KYRITLEKPASEKI

-333 GYRFTMPWLIIIAAM
+333 GYRFTIPWLIIIAAM

-386 IGKESI
+386 IGKERI

-418 HRVRYRRQSSQL
+418 HRVRYHRQSRQL

>member
-1 MSVNSQKDTLKLF
+1 MILRRYMTQQVAANTAIVLLFLMALMLGGRLIRYFGIAAEGRLDVGLLFAIIGYNIPTFLELILPLSFFIALMLVLGRMYVDHEMSVLF
-14 WRVSNKYK
+14 ASGIS
-22 WRRGL
+22 RGRL
-27 SLAIAVANFAVGM
+27 TRLM
-40 FVIPLIIASFLDLV
+40 IPLITGLFVFQMGISLLAKPWGLSNSEQIWQTQSLGSLLDLV
-54 QSGQLDESRVWGLIT
+54 RPKTFISSGNYHLYVDE
-69 VYALAQLWSE
+69 
-79 VIGWRV
+79 
-85 VIYLM
+85 
-90 WTFQVS
+90 
-96 MQRDL
+96 
-101 YAEIFD
+101 FD
-107 KLSNQTMFFHSNK
+107 K
-120 FGGSLVSQSNKI
+120 
-132 TGAIERFWD
+132 
-141 TIVWSLFPVLIS
+141 
-153 VIGSTIVLWFIY
+153 
-165 WPYALFMAILS
+165 
-176 ITFVI
+176 
-181 AVYFGSKH
+181 
-189 MARLNEE
+189 
-196 EAKASNK
+196 
-203 ISGHLSDVVANILTV
+203 
-218 KASSAEKR
+218 EKR
-226 ELKNLYVVQQRTD
+226 ELKNLYVVQQQTD

-275 RRYELGTNNAK
+275 RRYELGTNQAN

-293 KYRITLEKPTSEKI
+293 KYRITLEKPASEKI

-386 IGKESI
+386 IGKERI

-430 SPGGQP
+430 SAGGQP

>member
-1 MSVNSQKDTLKLF
+1 VILRRYMTQQVAANTAIVLLFLMALMLGGRLIRYFGIAAEGRLDVGFLFAIIGYNIPTFLELILPLSFFIALMLVLGRMYVDHEMSVLF
-14 WRVSNKYK
+14 ASGIS
-22 WRRGL
+22 RGRL
-27 SLAIAVANFAVGM
+27 TRLM
-40 FVIPLIIASFLDLV
+40 IPLITGLFVFQMGISLLAKPWGLSNSEQIWQTQSLGSLLDLV
-54 QSGQLDESRVWGLIT
+54 RPKTFISSGNYHLYVDE
-69 VYALAQLWSE
+69 
-79 VIGWRV
+79 
-85 VIYLM
+85 
-90 WTFQVS
+90 
-96 MQRDL
+96 
-101 YAEIFD
+101 FD
-107 KLSNQTMFFHSNK
+107 K
-120 FGGSLVSQSNKI
+120 
-132 TGAIERFWD
+132 
-141 TIVWSLFPVLIS
+141 
-153 VIGSTIVLWFIY
+153 
-165 WPYALFMAILS
+165 
-176 ITFVI
+176 
-181 AVYFGSKH
+181 
-189 MARLNEE
+189 
-196 EAKASNK
+196 
-203 ISGHLSDVVANILTV
+203 
-218 KASSAEKR
+218 EKR
-226 ELKNLYVVQQRTD
+226 ELKNLYVVQQQTD

-275 RRYELGTNNAK
+275 RRYELGTNQAN

-293 KYRITLEKPTSEKI
+293 KYRITLEKPASEKI

-386 IGKESI
+386 IGKERI

-398 WLIVGFIAFA
+398 WLMLGFIAFA

-430 SPGGQP
+430 SAGGQP

>member
-1 MSVNSQKDTLKLF
+1 MILRRYMTQQVAANTAIVLLFLMALMLGGRLIRYFGIAAEGRLDVGLLFAIIGYNIPTFLELILPLSFFIALMLVLGRMYVDQEMSVLF
-14 WRVSNKYK
+14 ASGIS
-22 WRRGL
+22 RGRL
-27 SLAIAVANFAVGM
+27 TRLM
-40 FVIPLIIASFLDLV
+40 IPLITGLFVFQMGISLLAKPWGLSNSKQIWQTQSLGSLLDLV
-54 QSGQLDESRVWGLIT
+54 RPKTFISSGNYHLYVDE
-69 VYALAQLWSE
+69 
-79 VIGWRV
+79 
-85 VIYLM
+85 
-90 WTFQVS
+90 
-96 MQRDL
+96 
-101 YAEIFD
+101 FD
-107 KLSNQTMFFHSNK
+107 K
-120 FGGSLVSQSNKI
+120 
-132 TGAIERFWD
+132 
-141 TIVWSLFPVLIS
+141 
-153 VIGSTIVLWFIY
+153 
-165 WPYALFMAILS
+165 
-176 ITFVI
+176 
-181 AVYFGSKH
+181 
-189 MARLNEE
+189 
-196 EAKASNK
+196 
-203 ISGHLSDVVANILTV
+203 
-218 KASSAEKR
+218 EKR
-226 ELKNLYVVQQRTD
+226 ELKNLYVVQQQTD

-293 KYRITLEKPTSEKI
+293 KYRITLEKPASEKI

-321 ANTQKPEVKAEL
+321 AHTQKPEVKAEL

-386 IGKESI
+386 IGKERI

-418 HRVRYRRQSSQL
+418 HRVRYRRHSRQL